1 MDLIKRGSQ
10 TAKDGFRNESDIV
23 EKFNNW
29 KKDTIAQEW
38 LKIMGYKLKEIE
50 FVEAIIISGY
60 KTDVQVQVRIKL
72 KKAIDVENLQV
83 KLVSNSRGFNQIDK
97 RKIDKYVEMQ
107 NIPDKVVK
115 ILKKYT
121 GEIKPTI
128 KNPRDYRRTFM
139 DEFSKKSQKIL
150 IDWIENHKNLI
161 VNDIIKGRGKFAAE
175 WMLVAQKTDKKA
187 RWRLKPINFV
197 INYFGN
203 GPVIITS
210 RGSVKIGRITMQRKG
225 GDGGRETAKM
235 LQFKINPAELFDI

>member
-1 MDLIKRGSQ
+1 
-10 TAKDGFRNESDIV
+10 
-23 EKFNNW
+23 
-29 KKDTIAQEW
+29 
-38 LKIMGYKLKEIE
+38 
-50 FVEAIIISGY
+50 
-60 KTDVQVQVRIKL
+60 
-72 KKAIDVENLQV
+72 
-83 KLVSNSRGFNQIDK
+83 
-97 RKIDKYVEMQ
+97 
-107 NIPDKVVK
+107 
-115 ILKKYT
+115 
-121 GEIKPTI
+121 
-128 KNPRDYRRTFM
+128 M

-235 LQFKINPAELFDI
+235 LQFKISPAELFDI